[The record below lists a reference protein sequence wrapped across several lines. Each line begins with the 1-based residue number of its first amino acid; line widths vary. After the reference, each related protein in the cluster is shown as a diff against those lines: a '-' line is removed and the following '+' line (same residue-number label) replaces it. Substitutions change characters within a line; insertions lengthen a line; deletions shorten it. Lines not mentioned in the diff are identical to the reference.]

1 MSTLFFQPKFN
12 RPMKNTFSALITA
25 LFFILPLNSV
35 SAADKYQPQKVI
47 YHINYA
53 DQSRIAATF
62 ANMSNHIG
70 ELGEDR
76 IEIKAIVHG
85 PAIKYFLEAVEDE
98 AKQSAI
104 DTLRL
109 NDVHFL
115 ICGNSLDGFKVTYE
129 DLYEVE
135 KEDVVKAG
143 LPEIV
148 DLQQKGYFYVR
159 P

>member
-1 MSTLFFQPKFN
+1 MKRSVIALWVSISCLLTLSGPA
-12 RPMKNTFSALITA
+12 FSAE
-25 LFFILPLNSV
+25 
-35 SAADKYQPQKVI
+35 KYQEQKVI
-47 YHINYA
+47 YHINYG
-53 DQSRIAATF
+53 DLSRINATF
-62 ANMSNHIG
+62 ANMSNHIA

-76 IEIKAIVHG
+76 VTIKAVVHG
-85 PAIKYFLEAVEDE
+85 PAIKYFLQAVEDE
-98 AKQSAI
+98 AKQGAI

-109 NDVHFL
+109 NDVQFL

-135 KEDVVKAG
+135 TEDVVKAG
-143 LPEIV
+143 LPAIV

>member
-1 MSTLFFQPKFN
+1 
-12 RPMKNTFSALITA
+12 MKKLLLACISAS
-25 LFFILPLNSV
+25 FFILPLSSI
-35 SAADKYQPQKVI
+35 SAAEKYQDQKVV

-70 ELGEDR
+70 ELGEDHV
-76 IEIKAIVHG
+76 EIKAIVHG
-85 PAIKYFLEAVEDE
+85 AAIKYFLEAVNDE

-115 ICGNSLDGFKVTYE
+115 ICGNSLDGYKVTYQ

-135 KEDVVKAG
+135 KEDIVKAG
-143 LPEIV
+143 LPAIV